1 MARPRI
7 LTVGHSTHELPHLV
21 ALLAAAGVRRVAD
34 VRVHPGSRRMPW
46 LNREA
51 LVRALPEAGIDYVH
65 LPQLGGRRRPRP
77 DSPHGGWEAAGFR
90 GYADHMEGAEFADGI
105 DRLQVLARERPT
117 AMMCAEGLWWRCH
130 RRLIADAL
138 TVRGWEVVH
147 IAPGG
152 STSVHELTEFAVVDG
167 TRLRYPPAQA
177 ALELG

>member
-1 MARPRI
+1 MPRARI
-7 LTVGHSTHELPHLV
+7 FTVGHSTHELAQLA
-21 ALLAAAGVRRVAD
+21 ALLARARVRRVAD
-34 VRVHPGSRRMPW
+34 VRLHPGSRRMPW

-51 LVRALPEAGIDYVH
+51 LSRALPEAGVDYVH

-77 DSPHGGWEAAGFR
+77 DSPNGGWEVGGFR
-90 GYADHMEGAEFADGI
+90 GYADHMDSAEFADGI
-105 DRLQVLARERPT
+105 ERLQALARECPT

-147 IAPGG
+147 IAPNG

-167 TRLRYPPAQA
+167 KRLRYPPTQA